1 MYIIYGML
9 ISSKARERVMMR
21 AYRFYLMTI
30 ALIVLTFT
38 MMTIS
43 VNATKDKRLQHKNEY
58 YEQIED
64 EYVKVLRNTLADK
77 GYSNAGITMTKIFY
91 ENGRREYTV
100 KLHHKRMERLD
111 ADEQQILLAE
121 LSEINFAAD
130 ECEVYL
136 KFL

>member
-1 MYIIYGML
+1 
-9 ISSKARERVMMR
+9 MMK
-21 AYRFYLMTI
+21 AYRFYLLTI
-30 ALIVLTFT
+30 TLIVLTFT

-43 VNATKDKRLQHKNEY
+43 VNATRDRRLQHKNEY

-91 ENGRREYTV
+91 ENGKREYTV

-111 ADEQQILLAE
+111 TDEQQILLAE

-130 ECEVYL
+130 ECVVYL